1 MIKAST
7 SKVEEQLA
15 KFKLEVERKLKH
27 MVTKFAYEIAQ
38 TAIENTPL
46 GDSITYVRYYK
57 ARTDL
62 PQVEGIARGN
72 WQFSFDRNAGV
83 QIIAG
88 QASGEAALDVFEAK
102 SGAYKLGQ
110 TFYILNA
117 APYIGAL
124 EADSS
129 PQTNGMGIVKPTINT
144 VMSAYKINLQEYYKQ
159 G

>member
-46 GDSITYVRYYK
+46 GDAEIFVEYYSK
-57 ARTDL
+57 RTNL

-72 WQFSFDRNAGV
+72 WQFSYSKNADV
-83 QIIAG
+83 QMIAG
-88 QASGEAALDVFEAK
+88 SDSGSTALSLFKENSK
-102 SGAYKLGQ
+102 SFKLGQ
-110 TFYILNA
+110 SFYIINA
-117 APYIGAL
+117 APYISDL
-124 EADSS
+124 EENYS
-129 PQTNGMGIVKPTINT
+129 PQTNGMGIQKPTNDM
-144 VMSAYKINLQEYYKQ
+144 VMATYKINLQEYYKQ